1 MKKKLFSLL
10 LVAAMLVACLAGCG
24 NNTSADGEGSKLIG
38 VCMQNKS
45 SSINVLME
53 EALKATF
60 EPMGYEV
67 QVASADD
74 NVTTQLSQVEGFIT
88 MGVEMLVVL
97 PCEITTLE
105 DSLLAAREQGIK
117 VVISGG
123 TGSISEDAYD
133 AVSSDDEY
141 MIGMYVASIAK
152 TWIEE
157 NMDPNGDWDVAFVNS
172 TISDDAKA
180 RCAGEAMILEKYLKN
195 VDGEYVNL
203 MGEVVDEADKVENP
217 VYCEMVASRVKNYDD
232 AVTEMASTDNVAV
245 VSGILTD
252 NPNVRV
258 FIAYNSLLSTAG
270 SQYIMDNYSADEQ
283 KEFAFFSGGVMGNEY
298 EYLIG
303 AATTEAGTASVF
315 RGAAQFG
322 GGDAATTLAN
332 LCHAVMTGE
341 AGVDYGKSNPNT
353 IGLYYPITANLN
365 NGVAALVCLE
375 SESQIA
381 NYTYADILAN
391 EKLMT
396 YWDSVNGYNENMQE
410 TEEEGGAVAGPT
422 DGYTAYTCEIDG
434 MMGKETIEFDLY
446 DDGKVQFYLPGN
458 DMLTDKY
465 EGTYEIG
472 QNNVVKITGLTNVDT
487 ASEYKIPGLWSD
499 IINPE
504 TGDAVITIDPE
515 AKTFVAGGE
524 FVAAEGGAATG
535 AADYIAYTCEIDG
548 MMGKETIEFDLYADG
563 RVQFYLPGNDM
574 ITDVYEGTYT
584 VDGTTVTIKGLT
596 NVDAASEYKIPG
608 LWSDIIDPKTGDATI
623 TVDEASKTFTF

>member
-1 MKKKLFSLL
+1 MKKKLALL
-10 LVAAMLVACLAGCG
+10 LSVLMVIGMLAACG
-24 NNTSADGEGSKLIG
+24 KTTDGEGSKLIG

-53 EALKATF
+53 EALKETF

-88 MGVEMLVVL
+88 MGAEMLVVL

-105 DSLLAAREQGIK
+105 ESLIAAREQGIK

-123 TGSISEDAYD
+123 TGDISEDAYD
-133 AVSSDDEY
+133 AVTSDDEF

-157 NMDPNGDWDVAFVNS
+157 NMDPNGDWDVAFINS
-172 TISDDAKA
+172 TISDDAKL
-180 RCAGEAMILEKYLKN
+180 RCSGIAMILEKYLKN
-195 VDGEYVNL
+195 ADGEYVNL
-203 MGEVVDEADKVENP
+203 MGEVVKEAEKIENP
-217 VYCEMVASRVKNYDD
+217 VYCEMIASRVKNYDD
-232 AVTEMASTDNVAV
+232 AVTEMVMTDNAAV

-258 FIAYNSLLSTAG
+258 FLAYNSLLSTAG
-270 SQYIMDNYSADEQ
+270 SQYIMDHYSAEEQ

-303 AATTEAGTASVF
+303 AASADAGTASVF

-322 GGDAATTLAN
+322 GGDAAATLAK

-353 IGLYYPITANLN
+353 IGLYYPITAELN

-381 NYTYADILAN
+381 SYTYKDILAN

-396 YWDSVNGYNENMQE
+396 YWDSKNGYNENMQE
-410 TEEEGGAVAGPT
+410 SEDEGNVNAGPT

-434 MMGKETIEFDLY
+434 VMGKETLEFDLY
-446 DDGKVQFYLPGN
+446 DNGKVQFYLPGN
-458 DMLTDKY
+458 DMIKDVY

-472 QNNVVKITGLTNVDT
+472 QNNVVKITGLTNVD
-487 ASEYKIPGLWSD
+487 ASSEYKTPGLWSD
-499 IINPE
+499 YIDPA

-524 FVAAEGGAATG
+524 FVAAEGGTSSNASKSYTYEWTG
-535 AADYIAYTCEIDG
+535 PMGTSTTEIV
-548 MMGKETIEFDLYADG
+548 LNADG
-563 RVQFYLPGNDM
+563 TCQFSLPGHEM
-574 ITDVYEGTYT
+574 LKDVYTGTYT
-584 VDGTTVTIKGLT
+584 IDGTTVTIKGLT
-596 NVDAASEYKIPG
+596 NVDASSEFKTPG
-608 LWSDIIDPKTGDATI
+608 LWDFIDSTTGDAVITI
-623 TVDEASKTFTF
+623 DEAAGTYTPAQ

>member
-1 MKKKLFSLL
+1 MKKKLALL
-10 LVAAMLVACLAGCG
+10 LSVLMVIGMLAACG
-24 NNTSADGEGSKLIG
+24 TKTDSEGSKLIG

-53 EALKATF
+53 EALKETF

-105 DSLLAAREQGIK
+105 DSLIAAREQGIK

-133 AVSSDDEY
+133 AVSSDDEF

-157 NMDPNGDWDVAFVNS
+157 NMDPNGKWDVAFVNS
-172 TISDDAKA
+172 TISDDSKA
-180 RCAGEAMILEKYLKN
+180 RCAGISMILEKYLKN

-203 MGEVVDEADKVENP
+203 MGEVVKESEKIENP
-217 VYCEMVASRVKNYDD
+217 VYCEMIAKRVEKYDD
-232 AVTEMASTDNVAV
+232 AVTEMVMTDNASV

-258 FIAYNSLLSTAG
+258 FLAYNSLLSTAG
-270 SQYIMDNYSADEQ
+270 SQYIMDHYTAEEQ

-303 AATTEAGTASVF
+303 AASKDAGTASVF

-322 GGDAATTLAN
+322 GGDAAATLAK
-332 LCHAVMTGE
+332 LCKAVMTGKV
-341 AGVDYGKSNPNT
+341 GVDYGKSNPNT
-353 IGLYYPITANLN
+353 IGLYYPITAELN

-375 SESQIA
+375 SDTQIA
-381 NYTYADILAN
+381 NYTYKDILAN
-391 EKLMT
+391 KKLMT

-410 TEEEGGAVAGPT
+410 SEEENAGGGAAEGA
-422 DGYTAYTCEIDG
+422 TAYTCEIDG
-434 MMGKETIEFDLY
+434 VMGKETLQFDLFA
-446 DDGKVQFYLPGN
+446 DGKVQFYLPGN
-458 DMLTDKY
+458 DMITDKY
-465 EGTYEIG
+465 EGTYVMG
-472 QNNVVKITGLTNVDT
+472 QNNVVKITGLTNVD
-487 ASEYKIPGLWSD
+487 ASSEYKTPGLWSD
-499 IINPE
+499 IIDPT
-504 TGDAVITIDPE
+504 TGDAIITINPE

-524 FVAAEGGAATG
+524 FVAAEGGANAG
-535 AADYIAYTCEIDG
+535 AYTAYTCEIEG
-548 MMGKETIEFDLYADG
+548 VMGKETLEFDLYPDG
-563 RVQFYLPGNDM
+563 KVQFYLPGNKM

-584 VDGTTVTIKGLT
+584 VNGTTVTITGLT
-596 NVDAASEYKIPG
+596 NVDASSEYKTPG
-608 LWSDIIDPKTGDATI
+608 LWSDIIDPKTGNATI
-623 TVDEASKTFTF
+623 TIDEATKTFKF

>member
-1 MKKKLFSLL
+1 MKKKLALL
-10 LVAAMLVACLAGCG
+10 LSVLMVIGMLAACG
-24 NNTSADGEGSKLIG
+24 TKTDAEGSKLIG

-53 EALKATF
+53 EALKETF

-88 MGVEMLVVL
+88 MGAEMLVVL
-97 PCEITTLE
+97 PCEISTLE
-105 DSLLAAREQGIK
+105 DSLIAAREQGIK
-117 VVISGG
+117 VVVSGG
-123 TGSISEDAYD
+123 TGDISEDAYD
-133 AVSSDDEY
+133 AVTSDDEF

-157 NMDPNGDWDVAFVNS
+157 NMDPNGKWDVAFVNS
-172 TISDDAKA
+172 TISDDSKD
-180 RCAGEAMILEKYLKN
+180 RCAGISMILEKYLKN

-203 MGEVVDEADKVENP
+203 MGEVVKESEKVENP
-217 VYCEMVASRVKNYDD
+217 VYCEMVASRVEKYED
-232 AVTEMASTDNVAV
+232 AVTEMVMTDNASV

-258 FIAYNSLLSTAG
+258 FLAYNSLLSTAG
-270 SQYIMDNYSADEQ
+270 SQYIMDHYTADEQ

-303 AATTEAGTASVF
+303 ATSAEAGTASVF

-322 GGDAATTLAN
+322 GGDAAATLAK
-332 LCHAVMTGE
+332 LCKAVMTGKV
-341 AGVDYGKSNPNT
+341 GVDYGKSNPNT
-353 IGLYYPITANLN
+353 IGLYYPITAELN

-381 NYTYADILAN
+381 AYTYKDILAN
-391 EKLMT
+391 KKLMT

-410 TEEEGGAVAGPT
+410 SEEDEGNANAGTT
-422 DGYTAYTCEIDG
+422 DGYTAYTCEIEG
-434 MMGKETIEFDLY
+434 VMGKETIEFDLY
-446 DDGKVQFYLPGN
+446 DNGKVQFYLPGN
-458 DMLTDKY
+458 DMITDKY

-472 QNNVVKITGLTNVDT
+472 QNNVVKITGLTNVD
-487 ASEYKIPGLWSD
+487 ASSEYKTPGLWSD
-499 IINPE
+499 IIDPT
-504 TGDAVITIDPE
+504 TGDAIITIDPE

-524 FVAAEGGAATG
+524 FVAAEGGANTG
-535 AADYIAYTCEIDG
+535 AYTAYTCEIDG
-548 MMGKETIEFDLYADG
+548 VMGKETLEFDLYPDG
-563 RVQFYLPGNDM
+563 KVQFYLPGNTM

-584 VDGTTVTIKGLT
+584 VNETTVTITGLT
-596 NVDAASEYKIPG
+596 NVDASSEYKTPG

-623 TVDEASKTFTF
+623 TIDEATKTFTF

>member
-1 MKKKLFSLL
+1 MKKKLALL
-10 LVAAMLVACLAGCG
+10 LSVLMVIGMLAACG
-24 NNTSADGEGSKLIG
+24 KTTDGEGSKLIG

-53 EALKATF
+53 EALKETF

-105 DSLLAAREQGIK
+105 DSLIAAREQGIK

-133 AVSSDDEY
+133 AVSSDDEF

-157 NMDPNGDWDVAFVNS
+157 NMDPNGKWDVAFVNS
-172 TISDDAKA
+172 TISDDSKA
-180 RCAGEAMILEKYLKN
+180 RCAGISMILEKYLKN

-203 MGEVVDEADKVENP
+203 MGEVVKESEKIENP
-217 VYCEMVASRVKNYDD
+217 VYCEMIAKRVEKYDD
-232 AVTEMASTDNVAV
+232 AVTEMVMTDNASV

-258 FIAYNSLLSTAG
+258 FLAYNSLLSTAG
-270 SQYIMDNYSADEQ
+270 SQYIMDHYTAEEQ

-303 AATTEAGTASVF
+303 AASKDAGTASVF

-322 GGDAATTLAN
+322 GGDAAATLAK
-332 LCHAVMTGE
+332 LCKAVMTGKV
-341 AGVDYGKSNPNT
+341 GVDYGKSNPNT
-353 IGLYYPITANLN
+353 IGLYYPITAELN

-375 SESQIA
+375 SDTQIA
-381 NYTYADILAN
+381 NYTYKDILAN
-391 EKLMT
+391 KNLMT

-410 TEEEGGAVAGPT
+410 SEEENAGGGAAEGA
-422 DGYTAYTCEIDG
+422 TAYTCEIDG
-434 MMGKETIEFDLY
+434 VMGKETLQFDLY
-446 DDGKVQFYLPGN
+446 ADGKVQFYLPGN
-458 DMLTDKY
+458 PMIADKY
-465 EGTYEIG
+465 EGTYVMG
-472 QNNVVKITGLTNVDT
+472 QNNVVKITGLTNVD
-487 ASEYKIPGLWSD
+487 ASSEYKTPGLWSN
-499 IINPE
+499 IIDPT
-504 TGDAVITIDPE
+504 TGDAIITIDPE

-524 FVAAEGGAATG
+524 FVAAEGGANAG
-535 AADYIAYTCEIDG
+535 AYTAYTCEIEG
-548 MMGKETIEFDLYADG
+548 VMGKETLEFDLYPDG
-563 RVQFYLPGNDM
+563 KVQFYLPGNKM

-584 VDGTTVTIKGLT
+584 VNGTTVTITGLT
-596 NVDAASEYKIPG
+596 NVDASSEYKTPG
-608 LWSDIIDPKTGDATI
+608 LWSDIIDPKTGNATI
-623 TVDEASKTFTF
+623 TIDEATKTFTF